1 VEARRLDDRLGLGV
15 VYLVREGK
23 LKHRAP
29 RDIASAVTR
38 TAEAVVYLRGL
49 VDLRPA
55 GGWRVR
61 LVVDT
66 DMLLDDPE
74 VTVCKDVIS
83 PRCMVHRL
91 PAVSRELGDPK
102 RAGRNEAKGCASTA
116 MFVPVHGSS
125 ATCRHAP
132 VMHFARDCA
141 ASGMPG
147 EVRMMGV
154 GRGKVEYVVAWP
166 GSPSNWQ
173 LWRLS
178 HGSSRSPTAGLR
190 T

>member
-1 VEARRLDDRLGLGV
+1 V

-23 LKHRAP
+23 LNHRAP
-29 RDIASAVTR
+29 CDIASAVTR

-49 VDLRPA
+49 VDLWPA

-132 VMHFARDCA
+132 VMHFLANHLKRVC
-141 ASGMPG
+141 G
-147 EVRMMGV
+147 
-154 GRGKVEYVVAWP
+154 GKLRIP
-166 GSPSNWQ
+166 PCSSPRRRAQS
-173 LWRLS
+173 
-178 HGSSRSPTAGLR
+178 A
-190 T
+190 